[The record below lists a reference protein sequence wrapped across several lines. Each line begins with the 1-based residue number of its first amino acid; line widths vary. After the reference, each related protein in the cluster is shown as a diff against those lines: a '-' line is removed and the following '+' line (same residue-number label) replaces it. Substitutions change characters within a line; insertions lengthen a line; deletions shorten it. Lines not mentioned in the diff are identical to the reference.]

1 MMSLST
7 YRMQRQHCYLCDYL
21 RRPWAMLH
29 DFSEPVCRGCVN
41 YEGADRIES
50 VIENARQMKRHILG
64 EQDSKI
70 FQQQPHL
77 SLQKCGQ
84 IPPIPSHCPQSVTVP
99 PRMIDGGNVNHVE
112 PSPRIPSVSV
122 SERFT
127 LHEPTRP
134 RSLHDYSG
142 HKTLFNGD
150 EQEGSRSHSSVTVSM
165 SPPNLLHP
173 IAGSLVGITTYPPR
187 PSALPTTTLA
197 SSASSSSGIGK
208 RSHSDRDKDDKTKE
222 EGIISNPERR
232 VTPVVD
238 DPYNQ
243 RPSIVRQTLATLS
256 TCTPFEIRFKK
267 DFTLRGRVFAFDA
280 TFKPDVGYE
289 LKIYAEYPLGSSHV
303 YSSAASV
310 ANRMLKDGHREVGK
324 GLSSGLKYLEYEI
337 KHGSGDWRPLGD
349 LLTEPTRYF
358 KEFVSVDMLPQP
370 YIDASYPILPT
381 LTSANSKSHSKHKK
395 RKTSPEP
402 EAESS
407 KLSDEQQ
414 QRQQWLQNQTEAL
427 TLTMAT
433 AVSGNISGSNN
444 SSRPS
449 GSTASSPSTN
459 SPTDSGGSSK
469 QGGPSPMAALMSV
482 TDNVGTPTSASSPSS
497 KSEPST
503 TTSTVRAPSSSGS
516 DKPVQRSPTSPSS
529 MQAHRRALY
538 RSKELAF
545 AVGGGVAPISIQG
558 PLHPGDQNHPI
569 VATGIGLSESLHQ
582 LQSVLRCTICHERLE
597 DTHFVQCPSV
607 SSHKFCFPCSRNSIT
622 KQGRGSDVYC
632 PSGQKCPLVGTST
645 PWAFMQNEIETILA
659 LPVDTSKV
667 KKEKET

>member
-1 MMSLST
+1 
-7 YRMQRQHCYLCDYL
+7 
-21 RRPWAMLH
+21 MLH

-41 YEGADRIES
+41 YEGADRIEA

-64 EQDSKI
+64 EQDTKL
-70 FQQQPHL
+70 FQHQSHL
-77 SLQKCGQ
+77 SLSKGNQLSTL
-84 IPPIPSHCPQSVTVP
+84 PSHGPQAVTVP
-99 PRMIDGGNVNHVE
+99 PRMMEGGNVNHVE

-142 HKTLFNGD
+142 HKSLFSSNGD
-150 EQEGSRSHSSVTVSM
+150 DQESQRSHSSVAVSM
-165 SPPNLLHP
+165 SPNMLHP
-173 IAGSLVGITTYPPR
+173 IAGSLVGITHYPPR
-187 PSALPTTTLA
+187 ATGLHTNPL
-197 SSASSSSGIGK
+197 SSVAGSSTAIGK
-208 RSHSDRDKDDKTKE
+208 RSYSERETHDKSPKDD
-222 EGIISNPERR
+222 SASERR
-232 VTPVVD
+232 VTPGVD

-243 RPSIVRQTLATLS
+243 RPSMVRQTLATLS
-256 TCTPFEIRFKK
+256 TCTPFEIRCKR
-267 DFTLRGRVFAFDA
+267 DVSLRGRVYAFDA
-280 TFKPDVGYE
+280 SLKPEVGYE
-289 LKIYAEYPLGSSHV
+289 LKIFIEYPLGSSHV
-303 YSSAASV
+303 FSSAASV
-310 ANRMLKDGHREVGK
+310 ANRMLKDSHRDIGK
-324 GLSSGLKYLEYEI
+324 TASPSGLKYLEYET

-349 LLTEPTRYF
+349 LLPEATRSF
-358 KEFVSVDMLPQP
+358 KEFVSVEMLPQP

-381 LTSANSKSHSKHKK
+381 LPSCNSKSHLKHKK

-402 EAESS
+402 DSEASS

-433 AVSGNISGSNN
+433 AVSGNISGAG

-449 GSTASSPSTN
+449 GSSASSPSAN
-459 SPTDSGGSSK
+459 SPTESGTSSK
-469 QGGPSPMAALMSV
+469 AGGPSPMAALMSV
-482 TDNVGTPTSASSPSS
+482 TDNVGTPTSAGSPS
-497 KSEPST
+497 KSEPSSVA
-503 TTSTVRAPSSSGS
+503 TSTVRTSSSSTQGEKTS
-516 DKPVQRSPTSPSS
+516 QRSPTSPSS
-529 MQAHRRALY
+529 AQAHRRALY

-545 AVGGGVAPISIQG
+545 AVGGTVGPISIQG
-558 PLHPGDQNHPI
+558 PLHHSEQNHPI
-569 VATGIGLSESLHQ
+569 VATGTAGLSESLHQ
-582 LQSVLRCTICHERLE
+582 MQNILRCTICHERLE

-632 PSGQKCPLVGTST
+632 PSGQKCPLVGTNT

-659 LPVDTSKV
+659 LPLDTSKV